1 MNLRPSGYEPN
12 IFGGF
17 LPTNWG
23 GGQMVD
29 RSDEPDTVADN
40 WWTDT
45 TGISLTLLSHHLATQ
60 VSVNLMIAV

>member
-1 MNLRPSGYEPN
+1 MRGQDLNLRPSGYEPN

-45 TGISLTLLSHHLATQ
+45 TGT
-60 VSVNLMIAV
+60 